1 MFLSYEIYFV
11 KISLVWR
18 LRASLFFF
26 VVVELPPKP
35 FLFIQAMIQHLFFFF
50 QFQLVQPF
58 LFEKQSIAITILPW
72 PVARYPRAGVRRLT
86 DTPREGKVRE
96 QNILDTCVSGTDL

>member
-1 MFLSYEIYFV
+1 MKSTLSKSASFGDQGGLTLLLCGSRV
-11 KISLVWR
+11 APKAISVYPNHDPT
-18 LRASLFFF
+18 S
-26 VVVELPPKP
+26 
-35 FLFIQAMIQHLFFFF
+35 FFFF

-72 PVARYPRAGVRRLT
+72 PVARHPRAGASRLT

-96 QNILDTCVSGTDL
+96 QNILDTCVSERGS